1 MTFNPREYIM
11 ESIEE
16 MKNLIKKRDKL
27 LDKLEALD
35 FEINVA
41 DRDTEESISEFI
53 IVESKLKTVNSKI
66 IKCAKSMINDLS

>member
-1 MTFNPREYIM
+1 M
-11 ESIEE
+11 ESIQE
-16 MKNLIKKRDKL
+16 MKKLIKKRDKL
-27 LDKLEALD
+27 LENLEALD

-41 DRDTEESISEFI
+41 DRDTEENISEFI